1 MLVYTSSWGENH
13 NKPKTRVVFDCS
25 SKYNDRSLNSEL
37 MSSPDLTSLL
47 LGVLI
52 RFRYENVVFTGDIES
67 MLYQTRATEENCS
80 FIRFL
85 WCENNDLEKPPV
97 DSEMLAHI
105 FGGTSSPACST
116 YALTRSFNRL

>member
-1 MLVYTSSWGENH
+1 M
-13 NKPKTRVVFDCS
+13 F
-25 SKYNDRSLNSEL
+25 
-37 MSSPDLTSLL
+37 
-47 LGVLI
+47 
-52 RFRYENVVFTGDIES
+52 
-67 MLYQTRATEENCS
+67 YQTRATEENCS

-116 YALTRSFNRL
+116 YALKRSFIDYDVKNNKKVEDNLRKGFNVDDLL